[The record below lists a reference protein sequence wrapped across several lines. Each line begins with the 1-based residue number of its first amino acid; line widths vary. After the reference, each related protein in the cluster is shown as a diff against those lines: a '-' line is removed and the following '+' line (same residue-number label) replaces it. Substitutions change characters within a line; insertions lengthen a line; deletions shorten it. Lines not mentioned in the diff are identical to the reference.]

1 MHIAAMGP
9 RFHKTRILSFVIHT
23 IQYNYVYHCSSKL
36 MHCVDKPDSKSQSF
50 YVKGGSTLSVFTKQ
64 GGTKLIASL
73 SPHSA
78 TNNPEHICEEL
89 HIHCILQL

>member
-1 MHIAAMGP
+1 M
-9 RFHKTRILSFVIHT
+9 
-23 IQYNYVYHCSSKL
+23 
-36 MHCVDKPDSKSQSF
+36 DKPDSKSQSF
-50 YVKGGSTLSVFTKQ
+50 YVKGDNQKEKWKHIIRQ

-78 TNNPEHICEEL
+78 TNNPEHICDEL